1 MPNYKKIRDNAFKKM
16 YSDKDKNYEELLKNL
31 LLSHYGHDVRILVY
45 GDEDVVLCDM
55 TNNEIILDSDL
66 YTIRARED
74 V

>member
-1 MPNYKKIRDNAFKKM
+1 MPNYKKIRDDAFKKL
-16 YSDKDKNYEELLKNL
+16 YSEEDNNYEETLKNL

-45 GDEDVVLCDM
+45 GDDDVVLCDM
-55 TNNEIILDSDL
+55 TNNEIILDSDI

>member
-1 MPNYKKIRDNAFKKM
+1 MPNYQKIRNNAFKKV

-45 GDEDVVLCDM
+45 GDDDVVLCDM
-55 TNNEIILDSDL
+55 TNNEIILDSDI

>member
-1 MPNYKKIRDNAFKKM
+1 MPNYKKIRDDAFKKL
-16 YSDKDKNYEELLKNL
+16 YSEEDKNYEERLKNL

-45 GDEDVVLCDM
+45 GDDDVVLCDM
-55 TNNEIILDSDL
+55 TNNEIILDSDI

>member
-1 MPNYKKIRDNAFKKM
+1 MPNYSKIRNEAFKKLGNP
-16 YSDKDKNYEELLKNL
+16 KDQNYDELLKNL

-45 GDEDVVLCDM
+45 GDDDVVLCDM

>member
-1 MPNYKKIRDNAFKKM
+1 MPNYKKIRDDAFKKL
-16 YSDKDKNYEELLKNL
+16 YSEEDKNYEEWLKNL
-31 LLSHYGHDVRILVY
+31 LLSHYGHDVRILLY

-55 TNNEIILDSDL
+55 TNNEIILDSDI

>member
-1 MPNYKKIRDNAFKKM
+1 MPNYKKIREDAFKKL

-45 GDEDVVLCDM
+45 GDDDVVLCDM